1 MKLFKNNQDERRPL
15 PKIKHFLTKMVQ
27 MRGYFLTKC
36 INDIHED
43 KNIKQIIR
51 YSQETGRSM
60 VEMLGVLAIIGV
72 LSVGGI
78 AGYSKAMY
86 KQKMN
91 KTVDIV
97 SNILMGL
104 NELLLKNS
112 DEDEEISKQNAVK
125 LGIVDKALCDA
136 SYKCT
141 LPNGGEIQL
150 SYGAF
155 GITFRESNRINL
167 CVDFLSH
174 HWETA
179 LPINYNAISAVTYKG
194 DHNFIY
200 STITDN
206 FYNLEIKTSYTL
218 ADIKEA
224 CNNACDN
231 DYFCY
236 VYFYKWK
243 KHSD

>member
-27 MRGYFLTKC
+27 MRGCFLTKC

-43 KNIKQIIR
+43 KNIKQMIR

-97 SNILMGL
+97 SKVLMGI
-104 NELLLKNS
+104 NEWSLKSLHIDGPGMTNRYA
-112 DEDEEISKQNAVK
+112 IQ
-125 LGIVDKALCDA
+125 LGILDQSLCETQGTYSECRLPIGGKMEVGDKSFSISLR
-136 SYKCT
+136 
-141 LPNGGEIQL
+141 GE
-150 SYGAF
+150 
-155 GITFRESNRINL
+155 TNRKNI
-167 CVDFLSH
+167 CVDFLSQ

-179 LPINYNAISAVTYKG
+179 LPANYDYIATLTYNGEFKYV
-194 DHNFIY
+194 Y
-200 STITDN
+200 STNTDI
-206 FYNLEIKTSYTL
+206 EVKTSYTL
-218 ADIKEA
+218 TDIEVA
-224 CNNACDN
+224 CNQACSGDCSIYLGN
-231 DYFCY
+231 
-236 VYFYKWK
+236 K
-243 KHSD
+243 SSN